1 MGKERK
7 EKILELL
14 KERERTPKELASL
27 FNVSLMT
34 IYRDIKEL
42 EKEGVV
48 ERKHGV
54 IRLREED
61 DSAKECVICSKDID
75 GRFNAI
81 LFLKEGKK
89 VQACC
94 PHCGL
99 MAFRRLS
106 DKVESILMKDFI
118 TCNPINGLGCWY
130 VVGSDIAPCCSPS
143 AFAFVDKLSAERFA
157 RGFGGKVLEFEE
169 ALEELHRL
177 MSLGKRVYLSL

>member
-1 MGKERK
+1 
-7 EKILELL
+7 
-14 KERERTPKELASL
+14 
-27 FNVSLMT
+27 
-34 IYRDIKEL
+34 
-42 EKEGVV
+42 
-48 ERKHGV
+48 
-54 IRLREED
+54 
-61 DSAKECVICSKDID
+61 
-75 GRFNAI
+75 
-81 LFLKEGKK
+81 
-89 VQACC
+89 
-94 PHCGL
+94 HCGL